1 MKMIE
6 YGPDRF
12 ISSKSIDRAIRSK
25 EEYVEIYQ
33 RDNAKVVSVIW
44 EPISQ
49 LEPVQEYMR
58 EFFPECC
65 I

>member
-6 YGPDRF
+6 YAPNRF

-25 EEYVEIYQ
+25 EKFVEIYQ
-33 RDNAKVVSVIW
+33 RDNLKVVGDIW

-58 EFFPECC
+58 EFWPECC